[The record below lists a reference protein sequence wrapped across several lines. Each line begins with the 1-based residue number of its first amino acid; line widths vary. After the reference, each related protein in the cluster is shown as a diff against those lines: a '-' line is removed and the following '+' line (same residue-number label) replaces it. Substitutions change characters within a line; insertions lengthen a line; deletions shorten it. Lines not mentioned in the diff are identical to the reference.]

1 MGNQGHAVTCAAAQV
16 AVGSLRIFDFQ
27 KAFERYELANGHDC
41 RHRAAFLDHKKFIIV
56 NLQRAI
62 KWNRSRSPR
71 ERGPD
76 LLRSPHKPPKPRGR
90 GCFVY
95 NNVWPL
101 VAAAKGHS
109 EYRAANSNPYG
120 SITPSGALVVYLSDW
135 SSSPVKIGAL
145 GETVSLPLSILNLI
159 RAQRHPSLMRY
170 L

>member
-1 MGNQGHAVTCAAAQV
+1 MRRRTTAA
-16 AVGSLRIFDFQ
+16 GSLRIFDFQ

-62 KWNRSRSPR
+62 KWHRSRSPR

-76 LLRSPHKPPKPRGR
+76 LSRSPHKPPKPRGR

-101 VAAAKGHS
+101 VAAAKNI
-109 EYRAANSNPYG
+109 AQ
-120 SITPSGALVVYLSDW
+120 V
-135 SSSPVKIGAL
+135 SPILMA
-145 GETVSLPLSILNLI
+145 PL
-159 RAQRHPSLMRY
+159 RQVAR
-170 L
+170 

>member
-1 MGNQGHAVTCAAAQV
+1 MRRRTTAA
-16 AVGSLRIFDFQ
+16 GSLRIFDFQ

-62 KWNRSRSPR
+62 KWHRSRSPR

-76 LLRSPHKPPKPRGR
+76 LSRSPHKPPKPRGR

-109 EYRAANSNPYG
+109 EYRAGNSNPYG
-120 SITPSGALVVYLSDW
+120 SITPSGALVVYLPISRRARRKLGHW
-135 SSSPVKIGAL
+135 GEPSPC
-145 GETVSLPLSILNLI
+145 
-159 RAQRHPSLMRY
+159 RY
-170 L
+170 RF

>member
-62 KWNRSRSPR
+62 KWHRSRSPR

-76 LLRSPHKPPKPRGR
+76 LSRSPHKPPKPRGR

-109 EYRAANSNPYG
+109 EYRAGNSNPYG
-120 SITPSGALVVYLSDW
+120 SITPSGALVVYLSD
-135 SSSPVKIGAL
+135 
-145 GETVSLPLSILNLI
+145 
-159 RAQRHPSLMRY
+159 
-170 L
+170 